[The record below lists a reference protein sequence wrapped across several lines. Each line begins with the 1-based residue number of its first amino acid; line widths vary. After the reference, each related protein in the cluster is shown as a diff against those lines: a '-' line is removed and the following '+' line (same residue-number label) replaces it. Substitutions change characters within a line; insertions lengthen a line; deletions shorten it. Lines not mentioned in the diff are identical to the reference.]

1 MAAEQAGPLA
11 RELQGGSKHMQ
22 RWVKEDRHSA
32 CLLTHSIYIKFKAR
46 QNQSRW
52 MYARLRVHFG
62 RQDQI
67 L

>member
-1 MAAEQAGPLA
+1 
-11 RELQGGSKHMQ
+11 MQ

-32 CLLTHSIYIKFKAR
+32 CLLTRSIYIKFKAR